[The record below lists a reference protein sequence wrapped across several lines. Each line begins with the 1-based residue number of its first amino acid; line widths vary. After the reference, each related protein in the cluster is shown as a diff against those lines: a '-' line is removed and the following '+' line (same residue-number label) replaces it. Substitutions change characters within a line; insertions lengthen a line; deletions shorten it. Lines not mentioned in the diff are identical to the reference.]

1 MFKLDVVKWRHL
13 ERMRDNRSDVLK
25 KKEMRQKIDEVISKG
40 PFTDTWKSLLNYK
53 IPQWYE
59 NAKFGIFI
67 HWGVYSVPAFGNEWY
82 PRNMYQQGT
91 PEFKHHIK
99 TYGSQNRFGYK
110 DFIPMFKAEKF
121 DPKAWVDLFEKSGAR
136 YVIPVAEHHDG
147 FQMYDSALSR
157 WNAANMGPKKDIIG
171 ELAKAVRERGMVF
184 GLSSHRAEH
193 WWFFDGGL
201 EFDSDVRDPYY
212 MDFYGPAKASP
223 KDLGSI
229 DDNPPDEEFLENW
242 LHRACELVDK
252 YQPQIVWFDWWIQNL
267 AFKPYLKKF
276 SAYYYNRAA
285 EWNKEVVINYKNSAF
300 EEGTA
305 VLDVERGQFSDI
317 QQRFWQ
323 TDTSLSKNSWG
334 YINNHDYKE
343 SNDIIC
349 ALVDIVS
356 KNGSLLLNIG
366 PKPDG
371 TIPEPE
377 QRILMEIGRW
387 LKVNGEAIYGT
398 RPWKVYGEGPTKV
411 VEGAFTDTHGSMFV
425 CDDIRFTIKEDTL
438 YAIILKWPE
447 NGRVTIKSLG
457 RKSPFALPS
466 INKVELVGCD
476 IPLQWNC
483 REQALIIDVT
493 GCKPTKYPATFRI
506 K

>member
-110 DFIPMFKAEKF
+110 DFILMFKAEKF

-366 PKPDG
+366 P
-371 TIPEPE
+371 
-377 QRILMEIGRW
+377 
-387 LKVNGEAIYGT
+387 NG
-398 RPWKVYGEGPTKV
+398 
-411 VEGAFTDTHGSMFV
+411 
-425 CDDIRFTIKEDTL
+425 
-438 YAIILKWPE
+438 
-447 NGRVTIKSLG
+447 
-457 RKSPFALPS
+457 
-466 INKVELVGCD
+466 
-476 IPLQWNC
+476 
-483 REQALIIDVT
+483 
-493 GCKPTKYPATFRI
+493 
-506 K
+506 